1 MVRYVSV
8 VSALGRQ
15 KQESRKFKVIFD
27 YILACLSYKILFLC
41 LLLFFFK
48 GQVVMA
54 HPFNPRTWQADLCE
68 FDTSLVSRASTRTAR
83 ATQRCPV

>member
-1 MVRYVSV
+1 M

-27 YILACLSYKILFLC
+27 YILACLSYKILFLF
-41 LLLFFFK
+41 LLLLFFK

-54 HPFNPRTWQADLCE
+54 HPFNPRTWQADLGLQLGLQSEDQDSQGHPEMPCLGGMG
-68 FDTSLVSRASTRTAR
+68 S
-83 ATQRCPV
+83 